1 MFTRIL
7 ERIDFLRRL
16 IINSFFLI
24 FIIALIIGLFIFPFI
39 SNNKADIKGSI
50 LSLSTKD
57 ISDRSSSYFDS
68 EENLKVYEIVNAFE
82 YASYDDDVEI
92 VFLDLSYIS
101 ISSASAF
108 EVGKSIQLLRKNGKK
123 VIAYGDFLTQSQYL
137 LASYADEVILNP
149 FGMVFLEGFK
159 KYQIYLKDFLDN
171 NNIVVNTFV
180 AGDYK
185 SATEIFSES
194 KMSEQDRQQS
204 KIFLNDLWKNWL
216 KEVGN
221 NRLSIDVDINFFI
234 NNFNELD
241 SSLSAAEKAKKY
253 GLVDK
258 ILSRIELRNYFYK
271 LENNDENSDAKEPRT
286 VSLKSYY
293 DGKKESNFSK
303 DKIIVLNA
311 YGEIIDGSFQDNQ
324 ISGEFFSKKLNEISK
339 DPSVKGLLLRINSPG
354 GSGFASEVIRQELLN
369 LKNSGVPI
377 VVSISDIAASG
388 GYWISANADEIWA
401 TPLSVTGSIGVFALL
416 PSIENALSKF
426 GFNYDGLS
434 TTDFNPSI
442 VANPSE
448 NLKSFIQN
456 YVDRAYSDFI
466 NLVSEGRDLN
476 IDSVNEIS
484 NGKIWT
490 GTQALENGLIDN
502 IGTQSEAIERLKEI
516 IGYEEI
522 DVEYLNF
529 KQSFFDFLGNNLLNF
544 QTLNNF
550 FKSDLNI
557 KNYIFNDFNL
567 LEKEIIN
574 LRFDCLNCLI
584 K

>member
-7 ERIDFLRRL
+7 ERVDFLRKL

-24 FIIALIIGLFIFPFI
+24 FIIAIIIGLFIFPFI
-39 SNNKADIKGSI
+39 NNNKGDIKGSI

-68 EENLKVYEIVNAFE
+68 EENLTVYEIVSAFE

-216 KEVGN
+216 KEVAN
-221 NRLSIDVDINFFI
+221 NRLSLDVDINFFI

-241 SSLSAAEKAKKY
+241 PSLSAAEKAKKY

-258 ILSRIELRNYFYK
+258 ILTRIELRKYFYE
-271 LENNDENSDAKEPRT
+271 LENNDENNIVKEPRT

-303 DKIIVLNA
+303 DKIVVLNA

-324 ISGEFFSKKLNEISK
+324 ISSEFFSKKLNEISK

-490 GTQALENGLIDN
+490 GTQALENGLIDK

-522 DVEYLNF
+522 NVEYLNF
-529 KQSFFDFLGNNLLNF
+529 NQSFFDFLGNNFLNF
-544 QTLNNF
+544 QTLNKF
-550 FKSDLNI
+550 FKNDLNI
-557 KNYIFNDFNL
+557 QNYIFNDFNL

-574 LRFDCLNCLI
+574 LRFDCLNCSI

>member
-7 ERIDFLRRL
+7 ERVDFLRKL

-24 FIIALIIGLFIFPFI
+24 FIIAIIIGLFIFPFLN
-39 SNNKADIKGSI
+39 NNKGDIKGSI

-68 EENLKVYEIVNAFE
+68 EENLTVYEIVSAFE

-216 KEVGN
+216 KEVAN
-221 NRLSIDVDINFFI
+221 NRLSLDVDINFFI

-241 SSLSAAEKAKKY
+241 PSLSAAEKAKKY

-258 ILSRIELRNYFYK
+258 ILTRIELRKYFYE
-271 LENNDENSDAKEPRT
+271 LENNDENNIVKEPRT

-303 DKIIVLNA
+303 DKIVVLNA

-324 ISGEFFSKKLNEISK
+324 ISSEFFSKKLNEISK

-490 GTQALENGLIDN
+490 GTQALENGLIDK

-522 DVEYLNF
+522 NVEYLNF
-529 KQSFFDFLGNNLLNF
+529 NQSFFDFLGNNFLNF
-544 QTLNNF
+544 QTLNKF
-550 FKSDLNI
+550 FKNDLNI
-557 KNYIFNDFNL
+557 QNYIFNDFNL

-574 LRFDCLNCLI
+574 LRFDCLNCSI

>member
-7 ERIDFLRRL
+7 DRIDFLRRL

-39 SNNKADIKGSI
+39 NNNKADIKGSI

-68 EENLKVYEIVNAFE
+68 EENLTVYEIANAFE

-108 EVGKSIQLLRKNGKK
+108 EVGKSIQLLRKKGKK

-159 KYQIYLKDFLDN
+159 KYQVYLKDFLDN

-204 KIFLNDLWKNWL
+204 KIFLNDLWRNWL
-216 KEVGN
+216 KEVSN
-221 NRLSIDVDINFFI
+221 NRSSLDVDINFFI

-241 SSLSAAEKAKKY
+241 PSLSAAEKAKKY

-258 ILSRIELRNYFYK
+258 ILTRIELRKYFYELANK
-271 LENNDENSDAKEPRT
+271 DENNIIKEPKT

-324 ISGEFFSKKLNEISK
+324 ISSEFFSKKLNEISK

-416 PSIENALSKF
+416 PTIENALSKF

-466 NLVSEGRDLN
+466 NLVSEGRNLN

>member
-7 ERIDFLRRL
+7 ERIDFLRKL

-39 SNNKADIKGSI
+39 NNNKGDIKGGI

-68 EENLKVYEIVNAFE
+68 EENLTVYEIVNAFE

-92 VFLDLSYIS
+92 VFLDLSYIN
-101 ISSASAF
+101 ISSAAAF
-108 EVGKSIQLLRKNGKK
+108 EVGKSIQLLRNNGKK

-194 KMSEQDRQQS
+194 KMSEQDKQQS

-216 KEVGN
+216 KEVAN
-221 NRLSIDVDINFFI
+221 NRLSLDIDINFFI

-241 SSLSAAEKAKKY
+241 PSLSAAEKAKKY

-258 ILSRIELRNYFYK
+258 ILTRIELRKYFYE
-271 LENNDENSDAKEPRT
+271 LENNDENNIVKESRT

-324 ISGEFFSKKLNEISK
+324 ISSEFFSRKINEISK

-369 LKNSGVPI
+369 LKNSGIPI

-416 PSIENALSKF
+416 PSIEDALSKF

-442 VANPSE
+442 VSNPNE

-490 GTQALENGLIDN
+490 GTQALKNGLIDN

-529 KQSFFDFLGNNLLNF
+529 KQSFFDFLGNNFLNF
-544 QTLNNF
+544 QTLNKF
-550 FKSDLNI
+550 FKNDLNI
-557 KNYIFNDFNL
+557 QNYIFNDFNL

>member
-7 ERIDFLRRL
+7 ERIDFLRKL
-16 IINSFFLI
+16 IINSFFII

-39 SNNKADIKGSI
+39 NNNKADIKGSI

-68 EENLKVYEIVNAFE
+68 EENLTVYEIANAFE

-108 EVGKSIQLLRKNGKK
+108 EVGKSIQLLRKKGKK

-241 SSLSAAEKAKKY
+241 PSLSAAEKAKKY

-258 ILSRIELRNYFYK
+258 ILTRIELRKYFYELANK
-271 LENNDENSDAKEPRT
+271 DENNIIKEPKT

-324 ISGEFFSKKLNEISK
+324 ISSEFFSKKLNEISK

-416 PSIENALSKF
+416 PTIENALSKF

-466 NLVSEGRDLN
+466 NLVSEGRNLN

>member
-7 ERIDFLRRL
+7 ERVDFVRKL

-24 FIIALIIGLFIFPFI
+24 FIIAIIIGLFIFPFI
-39 SNNKADIKGSI
+39 NNNKGDIKGSI

-68 EENLKVYEIVNAFE
+68 EENLTVYEIVSAFE

-194 KMSEQDRQQS
+194 KMSEQDKQQS
-204 KIFLNDLWKNWL
+204 KIFLNDLWRNWL
-216 KEVGN
+216 NEVTN
-221 NRLSIDVDINFFI
+221 NRLSLDVDINFFI

-258 ILSRIELRNYFYK
+258 ILTRIELRKYFYE
-271 LENNDENSDAKEPRT
+271 LENNDENNIVKEPGT

-324 ISGEFFSKKLNEISK
+324 ISSEFFSRKINEISK

-369 LKNSGVPI
+369 LKNSGIPI

-416 PSIENALSKF
+416 PSIEDALSKF

-442 VANPSE
+442 VSNPNE

-529 KQSFFDFLGNNLLNF
+529 KQSFFDFLGNNFLNF
-544 QTLNNF
+544 QTLNKF
-550 FKSDLNI
+550 FKNDLNI
-557 KNYIFNDFNL
+557 QNYIFNDFNL
-567 LEKEIIN
+567 MEKEIIN

>member
-7 ERIDFLRRL
+7 ERIDFLRKL

-24 FIIALIIGLFIFPFI
+24 FIIASIIGLFIFPFI
-39 SNNKADIKGSI
+39 NNNKADIKGNI

-68 EENLKVYEIVNAFE
+68 EENLTVYEIANAFE

-108 EVGKSIQLLRKNGKK
+108 EVGKSIQLLRKKGKK

-221 NRLSIDVDINFFI
+221 NRLSLDVDINFFI

-241 SSLSAAEKAKKY
+241 PSLSAAEKAKKY

-258 ILSRIELRNYFYK
+258 ILTRIELRKYFYE
-271 LENNDENSDAKEPRT
+271 LANNDENNIIKEPRT

-293 DGKKESNFSK
+293 DEKKESNFSK

-324 ISGEFFSKKLNEISK
+324 ISSEFFSKKLNEISK

-416 PSIENALSKF
+416 PTIENALSKF

-466 NLVSEGRDLN
+466 NLVSEGRNLN

>member
-7 ERIDFLRRL
+7 DRIDFLRRL

-39 SNNKADIKGSI
+39 NNNKGDIKGGI

-68 EENLKVYEIVNAFE
+68 EENLTVYEIVNAFE

-92 VFLDLSYIS
+92 VFLDLSYIN
-101 ISSASAF
+101 ISSAAAF
-108 EVGKSIQLLRKNGKK
+108 EVGKSIQLLRNNGKK

-194 KMSEQDRQQS
+194 KMSEQDKQQS

-216 KEVGN
+216 KEVAN
-221 NRLSIDVDINFFI
+221 NRLSLDIDINFFI

-241 SSLSAAEKAKKY
+241 PSLSAAEKAKKY

-258 ILSRIELRNYFYK
+258 ILTRIELRKYFYE
-271 LENNDENSDAKEPRT
+271 LENNDENNIVKEPRT

-324 ISGEFFSKKLNEISK
+324 ISSEFFSRKINEISK

-369 LKNSGVPI
+369 LKNSGIPI

-416 PSIENALSKF
+416 PSIEDALSKF

-442 VANPSE
+442 VSNPNE

-490 GTQALENGLIDN
+490 GTQALKNGLIDN

-529 KQSFFDFLGNNLLNF
+529 KQSFFDFLGNNFLNF
-544 QTLNNF
+544 QTLNKF
-550 FKSDLNI
+550 FKNDLNI
-557 KNYIFNDFNL
+557 QNYIFNDFNL

>member
-7 ERIDFLRRL
+7 ERIDFLRKL

-24 FIIALIIGLFIFPFI
+24 FIIASIIGLFIFPFI
-39 SNNKADIKGSI
+39 NNNKADIKGSI

-68 EENLKVYEIVNAFE
+68 EENLTVYEIANAFE

-92 VFLDLSYIS
+92 VFLDLSYLS
-101 ISSASAF
+101 ISSVSAY
-108 EVGKSIQLLRKNGKK
+108 EVGKSIQLLRKKGKK

-204 KIFLNDLWKNWL
+204 KIFLNDLWRNWL
-216 KEVGN
+216 KEVSN
-221 NRLSIDVDINFFI
+221 NRSSLDVDINFFI

-241 SSLSAAEKAKKY
+241 PSLSAAEKAKKY

-258 ILSRIELRNYFYK
+258 ILTRIELRKYFYELANK
-271 LENNDENSDAKEPRT
+271 DENNIIKEPKT

-324 ISGEFFSKKLNEISK
+324 ISSEFFSKKLNEISK

-369 LKNSGVPI
+369 LKNSGIPI

-416 PSIENALSKF
+416 PTIENALSKF

-466 NLVSEGRDLN
+466 NLVSEGRNLN

>member
-7 ERIDFLRRL
+7 ERIDFLRKL

-39 SNNKADIKGSI
+39 NNNKADIKGSI

-68 EENLKVYEIVNAFE
+68 EENLTVYEIANAFE

-194 KMSEQDRQQS
+194 KMSDQDKQQS

-216 KEVGN
+216 KEVAN
-221 NRLSIDVDINFFI
+221 NRLSLDVDINFFI

-241 SSLSAAEKAKKY
+241 PSLSAAEKAKKY

-258 ILSRIELRNYFYK
+258 ILTRIELRKYFYEIENK
-271 LENNDENSDAKEPRT
+271 DENNVVKETRT

-293 DGKKESNFSK
+293 DEKKESNFSK

-324 ISGEFFSKKLNEISK
+324 ISSEFFSKKLNEISK

-369 LKNSGVPI
+369 LKNSGIPI

-416 PSIENALSKF
+416 PSIEDALSKF

-442 VANPSE
+442 VSSPNE

-529 KQSFFDFLGNNLLNF
+529 KQSFFDFLGNNFLNF
-544 QTLNNF
+544 RTLNKF
-550 FKSDLNI
+550 FKNDLNI
-557 KNYIFNDFNL
+557 QNYIFNDFNL
-567 LEKEIIN
+567 MEKEIIN

>member
-1 MFTRIL
+1 MFARIL
-7 ERIDFLRRL
+7 DRVDFLRRL

-24 FIIALIIGLFIFPFI
+24 FIIAIIIGLFIFPFI
-39 SNNKADIKGSI
+39 NNNKGDIKGSI

-68 EENLKVYEIVNAFE
+68 EENLTVYEIVSAFE

-194 KMSEQDRQQS
+194 KMSEQDKQQS
-204 KIFLNDLWKNWL
+204 KMFLDDLWRNWL
-216 KEVGN
+216 NEVTN
-221 NRLSIDVDINFFI
+221 NRLSLDVDINFFI

-258 ILSRIELRNYFYK
+258 ILTRIELRKYFYE
-271 LENNDENSDAKEPRT
+271 LENNDENNIVKEPRT

-324 ISGEFFSKKLNEISK
+324 ISSEFFSRKINEISK
-339 DPSVKGLLLRINSPG
+339 DPFVKGLLLRINSPG

-369 LKNSGVPI
+369 LKNSGIPI

-416 PSIENALSKF
+416 PSIEDALSKF

-442 VANPSE
+442 VSNPNE

-466 NLVSEGRDLN
+466 NLVSKGRDLN

-529 KQSFFDFLGNNLLNF
+529 KQSFFDFLGKNFLNF
-544 QTLNNF
+544 QTLNKF
-550 FKSDLNI
+550 FKNDLNI
-557 KNYIFNDFNL
+557 QNYIFNDFNL
-567 LEKEIIN
+567 MEKEIIN

>member
-7 ERIDFLRRL
+7 EKVDFIRRL

-24 FIIALIIGLFIFPFI
+24 FIIAIIIGLFIFPFI
-39 SNNKADIKGSI
+39 NNNKGDIKGSI

-68 EENLKVYEIVNAFE
+68 EEKLTVYEIVSAFE
-82 YASYDDDVEI
+82 YASFDDDVEI
-92 VFLDLSYIS
+92 VFLDLSYIN

-194 KMSEQDRQQS
+194 KMSEQDKQQS
-204 KIFLNDLWKNWL
+204 KIFLDDLWRNWL
-216 KEVGN
+216 KEVTN
-221 NRLSIDVDINFFI
+221 NRLSLDVDINFFI

-258 ILSRIELRNYFYK
+258 ILTRIELRKYFYE
-271 LENNDENSDAKEPRT
+271 LENNDENNIVKEPRT

-293 DGKKESNFSK
+293 EGKKESNFSK

-324 ISGEFFSKKLNEISK
+324 ISSEFFSRKINEISK
-339 DPSVKGLLLRINSPG
+339 DPFVKGLLLRINSPG

-369 LKNSGVPI
+369 LKNSGIPI

-416 PSIENALSKF
+416 PSIEDALSKF
-426 GFNYDGLS
+426 GLNYDGLS

-442 VANPSE
+442 VSNPNE

-529 KQSFFDFLGNNLLNF
+529 KQSFFDFLGNNFLNF
-544 QTLNNF
+544 QTLNKF
-550 FKSDLNI
+550 FENDLNI
-557 KNYIFNDFNL
+557 QNYIFNDFNL
-567 LEKEIIN
+567 MEKEIIN

>member
-7 ERIDFLRRL
+7 ERVDFLRKL

-24 FIIALIIGLFIFPFI
+24 FIIAIIIGLFIFPFI
-39 SNNKADIKGSI
+39 NNNKGDIKGSI

-68 EENLKVYEIVNAFE
+68 EENLTVYEIVSAFE

-216 KEVGN
+216 KEVAN
-221 NRLSIDVDINFFI
+221 NRLSLDVDINFFI

-241 SSLSAAEKAKKY
+241 PSLSAAEKAKKY

-258 ILSRIELRNYFYK
+258 ILTRIELRKYFYE
-271 LENNDENSDAKEPRT
+271 LENNDENNIVKEPRT

-303 DKIIVLNA
+303 DKIVVLNA

-324 ISGEFFSKKLNEISK
+324 ISSEFFSRKINEISK

-369 LKNSGVPI
+369 LKNSGIPI

-466 NLVSEGRDLN
+466 NLVSEGRNLN

-522 DVEYLNF
+522 NVEYLNF
-529 KQSFFDFLGNNLLNF
+529 NQSFFDFLGNNFLNF
-544 QTLNNF
+544 QTLNKF
-550 FKSDLNI
+550 FKNDLNI
-557 KNYIFNDFNL
+557 QNYIFNDFNL

-574 LRFDCLNCLI
+574 LRFDCLNCSI

>member
-7 ERIDFLRRL
+7 ERVDFIRRL

-24 FIIALIIGLFIFPFI
+24 FIIAIIIGLFIFPFI
-39 SNNKADIKGSI
+39 NNNKGDIKGSI

-68 EENLKVYEIVNAFE
+68 EENLTVYEIVSAFE
-82 YASYDDDVEI
+82 YASYDDDVKI

-194 KMSEQDRQQS
+194 KMSEQDKQQS
-204 KIFLNDLWKNWL
+204 KIFLDDLWRNWL
-216 KEVGN
+216 KEVTN
-221 NRLSIDVDINFFI
+221 NRLSLDVDINFFI

-258 ILSRIELRNYFYK
+258 ILTRIELRKYFYE
-271 LENNDENSDAKEPRT
+271 LENNDENNIVKEPRT

-293 DGKKESNFSK
+293 EGKKESNFSK

-324 ISGEFFSKKLNEISK
+324 ISSEFFSRKINEISK
-339 DPSVKGLLLRINSPG
+339 DPFVKGLLLRINSPG

-369 LKNSGVPI
+369 LKNSGIPI

-416 PSIENALSKF
+416 PSIEDALSKF
-426 GFNYDGLS
+426 GLNYDGLS

-442 VANPSE
+442 VSNPNE

-529 KQSFFDFLGNNLLNF
+529 KQSFFDFLGNNFLNF
-544 QTLNNF
+544 QTLNKF
-550 FKSDLNI
+550 FKNDLNI
-557 KNYIFNDFNL
+557 QNYIFNDFNL
-567 LEKEIIN
+567 MEKEIIN

>member
-7 ERIDFLRRL
+7 ERVDFLRRL

-24 FIIALIIGLFIFPFI
+24 FIIAIIIGLFIFPFI
-39 SNNKADIKGSI
+39 NNNKGDIKGSI

-68 EENLKVYEIVNAFE
+68 EENLTVYEIVSAFE

-194 KMSEQDRQQS
+194 KMSEQDKRQS
-204 KIFLNDLWKNWL
+204 KIFLDDLWRNWL
-216 KEVGN
+216 KEVTN
-221 NRLSIDVDINFFI
+221 NRLSLDVDINFFI

-258 ILSRIELRNYFYK
+258 ILTRIELRKYFYE
-271 LENNDENSDAKEPRT
+271 LENNDENNIVKEPRT

-324 ISGEFFSKKLNEISK
+324 ISSEFFSRKINEISK

-369 LKNSGVPI
+369 LKNSGIPI

-416 PSIENALSKF
+416 PSIEDALSKF
-426 GFNYDGLS
+426 GLNYDGLS

-442 VANPSE
+442 VSNPNE

-529 KQSFFDFLGNNLLNF
+529 KQSFFDFLGNNFLNF
-544 QTLNNF
+544 QTLNKF
-550 FKSDLNI
+550 FENDLNI
-557 KNYIFNDFNL
+557 QNYIFNDFNL
-567 LEKEIIN
+567 MEKEIIN

>member
-7 ERIDFLRRL
+7 ERIDFLRKL
-16 IINSFFLI
+16 IINSFFII

-39 SNNKADIKGSI
+39 NNNKADIKGSI

-68 EENLKVYEIVNAFE
+68 EENLTVYEIANAFE

-92 VFLDLSYIS
+92 VFLDLSYLS
-101 ISSASAF
+101 ISSVSAY
-108 EVGKSIQLLRKNGKK
+108 EVGKSIQLLRKKGKK

-204 KIFLNDLWKNWL
+204 KIFLNDLWRNWL
-216 KEVGN
+216 KEVSN
-221 NRLSIDVDINFFI
+221 NRSSLDVDINFFI

-241 SSLSAAEKAKKY
+241 PSLSAAEKAKKY

-258 ILSRIELRNYFYK
+258 ILTRIELRKYFYELANK
-271 LENNDENSDAKEPRT
+271 DENNIIKEPKT

-324 ISGEFFSKKLNEISK
+324 ISSEFFSKKLNEISK

-416 PSIENALSKF
+416 PTIENALSKF

-466 NLVSEGRDLN
+466 NLVSEGRNLN

>member
-7 ERIDFLRRL
+7 ERVDFIRKL

-24 FIIALIIGLFIFPFI
+24 FIIAIIIGLFIFPFI
-39 SNNKADIKGSI
+39 NNNKGDIKGSI

-68 EENLKVYEIVNAFE
+68 EENLTVYEIVSAFE

-92 VFLDLSYIS
+92 VFLDLSYLS
-101 ISSASAF
+101 ISSVSAY
-108 EVGKSIQLLRKNGKK
+108 EVGKSIKLLKKNGKK
-123 VIAYGDFLTQSQYL
+123 VIAYGDFLSQSQYL

-180 AGDYK
+180 AGEYK

-216 KEVGN
+216 KEVAN
-221 NRLSIDVDINFFI
+221 NRLSLDEDINFFI

-241 SSLSAAEKAKKY
+241 PSLSAAEKAKKY

-258 ILSRIELRNYFYK
+258 ILTRIELRKYFYE
-271 LENNDENSDAKEPRT
+271 LENNDENNIVKEPRT

-293 DGKKESNFSK
+293 DGKKESNFST
-303 DKIIVLNA
+303 DKIVVLNA

-324 ISGEFFSKKLNEISK
+324 ISSEFFSKKLNEISK

-369 LKNSGVPI
+369 LKNTGIPI

-466 NLVSEGRDLN
+466 NLVSEGRNLN

-490 GTQALENGLIDN
+490 GTQALENGLIDK

-522 DVEYLNF
+522 NVEYLNF
-529 KQSFFDFLGNNLLNF
+529 NQSFFDFLGNNFLNF
-544 QTLNNF
+544 QTLNKF
-550 FKSDLNI
+550 FKNDLNI
-557 KNYIFNDFNL
+557 QNYIFNDFNL

-574 LRFDCLNCLI
+574 LRFDCLNCSI

>member
-1 MFTRIL
+1 
-7 ERIDFLRRL
+7 
-16 IINSFFLI
+16 
-24 FIIALIIGLFIFPFI
+24 
-39 SNNKADIKGSI
+39 
-50 LSLSTKD
+50 
-57 ISDRSSSYFDS
+57 
-68 EENLKVYEIVNAFE
+68 
-82 YASYDDDVEI
+82 
-92 VFLDLSYIS
+92 
-101 ISSASAF
+101 
-108 EVGKSIQLLRKNGKK
+108 
-123 VIAYGDFLTQSQYL
+123 
-137 LASYADEVILNP
+137 
-149 FGMVFLEGFK
+149 MVFLEGFK

-194 KMSEQDRQQS
+194 KMSEQDKQQS

-216 KEVGN
+216 KEVEN
-221 NRLSIDVDINFFI
+221 NRLSLDIDINFFI

-241 SSLSAAEKAKKY
+241 PSLSAAEKAKKY

-258 ILSRIELRNYFYK
+258 ILTRIELRKYFYE
-271 LENNDENSDAKEPRT
+271 LENNDENNIVKEPRT

-324 ISGEFFSKKLNEISK
+324 ISSEFFSRKLNEISK

-369 LKNSGVPI
+369 LKNSGIPI

-416 PSIENALSKF
+416 PSIEDALSKF

-442 VANPSE
+442 VSNPNE

-529 KQSFFDFLGNNLLNF
+529 KQSFFDFLGNNFLNF
-544 QTLNNF
+544 RTLNKF
-550 FKSDLNI
+550 FKNDLNI
-557 KNYIFNDFNL
+557 QNYIFNDFNL
-567 LEKEIIN
+567 MEKEIIN

>member
-68 EENLKVYEIVNAFE
+68 EENLTVYEIANAFE

-108 EVGKSIQLLRKNGKK
+108 EVGKSIQLLRKKGKK

-241 SSLSAAEKAKKY
+241 PSLSAAEKAKKY

-258 ILSRIELRNYFYK
+258 ILTRIELRKYFYELANK
-271 LENNDENSDAKEPRT
+271 DENNIIKEPKT

-324 ISGEFFSKKLNEISK
+324 ISSEFFSKKLNEISK

-466 NLVSEGRDLN
+466 NLVSEGRNLN

>member
-39 SNNKADIKGSI
+39 NNNKGEIKGSI
-50 LSLSTKD
+50 LSLSTND
-57 ISDRSSSYFDS
+57 ISDRNSSYFDS
-68 EENLKVYEIVNAFE
+68 EENLTVYEIVNAFE

-92 VFLDLSYIS
+92 VFLDLSYLV
-101 ISSASAF
+101 ISSASAY
-108 EVGKSIQLLRKNGKK
+108 EVGKSIKLLRKNGKK

-194 KMSEQDRQQS
+194 KMSEQDKQQS

-216 KEVGN
+216 NEVAN
-221 NRLSIDVDINFFI
+221 NRLSLTIDINFFI

-241 SSLSAAEKAKKY
+241 QSLSAAEKAKKY

-258 ILSRIELRNYFYK
+258 ILTRIELRKYFYK
-271 LENNDENSDAKEPRT
+271 LKNKDENNIVKEPRT

-293 DGKKESNFSK
+293 ERKKESNFSK

-324 ISGEFFSKKLNEISK
+324 ISSEFFSRKLNEISK

-369 LKNSGVPI
+369 LKSSGIPV

-401 TPLSVTGSIGVFALL
+401 SPLSVTGSIGVFALL
-416 PSIENALSKF
+416 PSIEDALSKF

-442 VANPSE
+442 VSNPNE

-529 KQSFFDFLGNNLLNF
+529 RQSFFDFLGNNFLNF
-544 QTLNNF
+544 QTLDKFFNN
-550 FKSDLNI
+550 DLNI
-557 KNYIFNDFNL
+557 QNYIFNDFNL
-567 LEKEIIN
+567 LDKEIIN

-584 K
+584 R

>member
-7 ERIDFLRRL
+7 DRIDFLRRL

-39 SNNKADIKGSI
+39 NNNKGDINGSI
-50 LSLSTKD
+50 LSLSTND

-68 EENLKVYEIVNAFE
+68 EESLTVYEIINAFE

-92 VFLDLSYIS
+92 VFLDLSYLS
-101 ISSASAF
+101 ISSVSAY
-108 EVGKSIQLLRKNGKK
+108 EVGKSIQLLRKKGKK

-241 SSLSAAEKAKKY
+241 PSLSAAEKAKKY

-258 ILSRIELRNYFYK
+258 ILTRIELRKYFYELANK
-271 LENNDENSDAKEPRT
+271 DENNIIKEPKT

-324 ISGEFFSKKLNEISK
+324 ISSEFFSKKLNEISK

-416 PSIENALSKF
+416 PTIENALSKF

-466 NLVSEGRDLN
+466 NLVSEGRNLN

>member
-1 MFTRIL
+1 MFTRII
-7 ERIDFLRRL
+7 EKVDFIRRL
-16 IINSFFLI
+16 IINSFFLT
-24 FIIALIIGLFIFPFI
+24 FIIAIIIGLFIFPFI
-39 SNNKADIKGSI
+39 NNNKGDIKGSI

-68 EENLKVYEIVNAFE
+68 EENLTVYEIVSAFE

-194 KMSEQDRQQS
+194 KMSEQDKQQS
-204 KIFLNDLWKNWL
+204 KIFLNDLWRNWL
-216 KEVGN
+216 KEVTN
-221 NRLSIDVDINFFI
+221 NRLSLDVDINFFI

-258 ILSRIELRNYFYK
+258 ILTRIELRKYLHE
-271 LENNDENSDAKEPRT
+271 LENNDENNIDKEPRT

-324 ISGEFFSKKLNEISK
+324 ISSEFFSRKINEISK
-339 DPSVKGLLLRINSPG
+339 DPFVKGLLLRINSPG

-369 LKNSGVPI
+369 LKNSGIPI

-416 PSIENALSKF
+416 PSIEDALSKF
-426 GFNYDGLS
+426 GLNYDGLS

-442 VANPSE
+442 VSNPNE

-529 KQSFFDFLGNNLLNF
+529 KQSFFDFLGNSFLNF
-544 QTLNNF
+544 RTLNKF
-550 FKSDLNI
+550 FKNDLNI
-557 KNYIFNDFNL
+557 QNYIFNDFNL
-567 LEKEIIN
+567 MEKEIIN

>member
-7 ERIDFLRRL
+7 ERIDFLRKL

-39 SNNKADIKGSI
+39 NNNKADIKGSI

-68 EENLKVYEIVNAFE
+68 EENLTVYEIANAFE

-221 NRLSIDVDINFFI
+221 NRLSLDVDINFFI
-234 NNFNELD
+234 NNFNELEP
-241 SSLSAAEKAKKY
+241 SLSAAEKAKKY

-258 ILSRIELRNYFYK
+258 ILTRIELRKYFYE
-271 LENNDENSDAKEPRT
+271 LENNDENNIVKEPRT

-324 ISGEFFSKKLNEISK
+324 ISSEFFSKKLNEISK

-416 PSIENALSKF
+416 PSIEDALSKF

-442 VANPSE
+442 VSNPNE

-490 GTQALENGLIDN
+490 GTQALENGLIDK

-522 DVEYLNF
+522 NVEYLNF
-529 KQSFFDFLGNNLLNF
+529 NQSFFDFLGNNFLNF
-544 QTLNNF
+544 QTLNKF
-550 FKSDLNI
+550 FKNDLNI
-557 KNYIFNDFNL
+557 QNYIFNDFNL
-567 LEKEIIN
+567 MEKEIIN

>member
-7 ERIDFLRRL
+7 ERIDFIRRL

-24 FIIALIIGLFIFPFI
+24 FIIAIIIGLFIFPFI
-39 SNNKADIKGSI
+39 NNNKGDIKGSI

-68 EENLKVYEIVNAFE
+68 EENLTVYEIVSAFE

-194 KMSEQDRQQS
+194 KMSEQDKQQS
-204 KIFLNDLWKNWL
+204 KIFLNDLWRNWL
-216 KEVGN
+216 NEVAN
-221 NRLSIDVDINFFI
+221 NRLSLDVDINFFI

-258 ILSRIELRNYFYK
+258 ILTRIELRKYFYE
-271 LENNDENSDAKEPRT
+271 LENNDEDNIVKEPRT

-324 ISGEFFSKKLNEISK
+324 ISSEFFSRKINEISK
-339 DPSVKGLLLRINSPG
+339 DPSVKGVLLRINSPG

-369 LKNSGVPI
+369 LKNSGIPI

-416 PSIENALSKF
+416 PSIEDALSKF
-426 GFNYDGLS
+426 GLNYDGLS

-442 VANPSE
+442 VSNPNE

-529 KQSFFDFLGNNLLNF
+529 KQSFFDFLGNNFLNF
-544 QTLNNF
+544 QTLNKF
-550 FKSDLNI
+550 FKNDLNI
-557 KNYIFNDFNL
+557 QNYIFNDFNL
-567 LEKEIIN
+567 MEKEIIN

>member
-7 ERIDFLRRL
+7 ERVDFVRRL

-24 FIIALIIGLFIFPFI
+24 FIIAIIIGLFIFPFI
-39 SNNKADIKGSI
+39 NNNKGDIKGSI

-68 EENLKVYEIVNAFE
+68 EENLTVYEIVSAFE

-194 KMSEQDRQQS
+194 KMSEQDKQQS
-204 KIFLNDLWKNWL
+204 KIFLDDLWRNWL
-216 KEVGN
+216 NEVTN
-221 NRLSIDVDINFFI
+221 NRLSLDVDINFFI

-258 ILSRIELRNYFYK
+258 ILTRIELRKYFYE
-271 LENNDENSDAKEPRT
+271 LENNDENNIVKEPRT

-324 ISGEFFSKKLNEISK
+324 ISSEFFSRKINEISK
-339 DPSVKGLLLRINSPG
+339 DPFVKGLLLRINSPG

-369 LKNSGVPI
+369 LKNSGIPI

-416 PSIENALSKF
+416 PSIEDALSKF

-442 VANPSE
+442 VSNPNE

-529 KQSFFDFLGNNLLNF
+529 KQSFFDFLGNNFLNF
-544 QTLNNF
+544 QTLNKF
-550 FKSDLNI
+550 FKNDLNI
-557 KNYIFNDFNL
+557 QNYIFNDFNL
-567 LEKEIIN
+567 MEKEIIN

>member
-7 ERIDFLRRL
+7 ERIDFLRKL
-16 IINSFFLI
+16 IINSFFII

-39 SNNKADIKGSI
+39 NNNKADIKGSI

-92 VFLDLSYIS
+92 VFLDLSYLS
-101 ISSASAF
+101 ISSVSAY
-108 EVGKSIQLLRKNGKK
+108 EVGKSIQLLRKKGKK

-159 KYQIYLKDFLDN
+159 KYQIYLKDFLDK

-241 SSLSAAEKAKKY
+241 PSLSAAEKAKKY

-258 ILSRIELRNYFYK
+258 ILTRIELRKYFYELANK
-271 LENNDENSDAKEPRT
+271 DENNIIKEPKT

-324 ISGEFFSKKLNEISK
+324 ISSEFFSKKLNEISK

-416 PSIENALSKF
+416 PTIENALSKF

-466 NLVSEGRDLN
+466 NLVSEGRNLN

-529 KQSFFDFLGNNLLNF
+529 KQSFFDFLGNNFLNF

-550 FKSDLNI
+550 FKNDLNI
-557 KNYIFNDFNL
+557 QNYIFKDFNL

>member
-7 ERIDFLRRL
+7 ERIDFLRKL

-24 FIIALIIGLFIFPFI
+24 FIIASIIGLFIFPFI
-39 SNNKADIKGSI
+39 NNNKADIKGNI

-68 EENLKVYEIVNAFE
+68 EENLTVYEIANAFE

-108 EVGKSIQLLRKNGKK
+108 EVGKSIQLLRKKGKK

-159 KYQIYLKDFLDN
+159 KYQIYLKDFLDK

-241 SSLSAAEKAKKY
+241 PSLSAAEKARKY

-258 ILSRIELRNYFYK
+258 ILTRIELRKYFYELANK
-271 LENNDENSDAKEPRT
+271 DENNIIKEPKT

-324 ISGEFFSKKLNEISK
+324 ISSEFFSKKLNEISK

-416 PSIENALSKF
+416 PTIENALSKF

-466 NLVSEGRDLN
+466 NLVSEGRNLN

>member
-7 ERIDFLRRL
+7 ERIDFLRKL
-16 IINSFFLI
+16 IINSFFII

-39 SNNKADIKGSI
+39 NNNKADIKGSI

-68 EENLKVYEIVNAFE
+68 EENLTVYEIANAFE

-92 VFLDLSYIS
+92 VFLDLSYLS
-101 ISSASAF
+101 ISSVSAY
-108 EVGKSIQLLRKNGKK
+108 EVGKSIQLLKKNGKK
-123 VIAYGDFLTQSQYL
+123 VIAYGDFLSQSQYL
-137 LASYADEVILNP
+137 LASYADEIILNP

-204 KIFLNDLWKNWL
+204 KIFLNDLWRNWL

-241 SSLSAAEKAKKY
+241 PSLSAAEKAKKY

-258 ILSRIELRNYFYK
+258 ILTRIELRKYFYELANK
-271 LENNDENSDAKEPRT
+271 DENNIIKEPKT

-324 ISGEFFSKKLNEISK
+324 ISSEFFSKKLNEISK

-416 PSIENALSKF
+416 PTIENALSKF

-466 NLVSEGRDLN
+466 NLVSEGRNLN

>member
-7 ERIDFLRRL
+7 ERIDFLRKL

-39 SNNKADIKGSI
+39 NNNKADIKGSI

-68 EENLKVYEIVNAFE
+68 EENLTVYEIANAFE

-108 EVGKSIQLLRKNGKK
+108 EVGKSIQLLRKKGKK

-221 NRLSIDVDINFFI
+221 NRLSLDVDINFFI

-241 SSLSAAEKAKKY
+241 PSLSAAEKAKKY

-258 ILSRIELRNYFYK
+258 ILTRIELRKYFYEIANK
-271 LENNDENSDAKEPRT
+271 DENNIIKEPRT

-324 ISGEFFSKKLNEISK
+324 ISSEFFSKKLNEISK

-416 PSIENALSKF
+416 PTIENALSKF

-448 NLKSFIQN
+448 NLKLFIQN

-466 NLVSEGRDLN
+466 NLVSEGRNLN

-529 KQSFFDFLGNNLLNF
+529 KQSFFDFLGNNFLNF

>member
-7 ERIDFLRRL
+7 ERIDFLRKL
-16 IINSFFLI
+16 IINSFFII

-39 SNNKADIKGSI
+39 NNNKADIKGSI

-68 EENLKVYEIVNAFE
+68 EENLTVYEIANAFE

-108 EVGKSIQLLRKNGKK
+108 EVGKSIQLLRKKGKK

-204 KIFLNDLWKNWL
+204 KIFLNDLWRNWL

-241 SSLSAAEKAKKY
+241 PSLSAAEKAKKY

-258 ILSRIELRNYFYK
+258 ILTRIELRKYFYELANK
-271 LENNDENSDAKEPRT
+271 DENNIIKEPKT

-324 ISGEFFSKKLNEISK
+324 ISSEFFSKKLNEISK

-416 PSIENALSKF
+416 PTIENALSKF

-466 NLVSEGRDLN
+466 NLVSEGRNLN

-529 KQSFFDFLGNNLLNF
+529 KQSFFDFLGDNFLNF
-544 QTLNNF
+544 QTLNKF
-550 FKSDLNI
+550 FKNDLNI
-557 KNYIFNDFNL
+557 QNYIFNDFNL

>member
-7 ERIDFLRRL
+7 ERIDFLRKL
-16 IINSFFLI
+16 IINSFFII

-39 SNNKADIKGSI
+39 NNNKADIKGSI

-108 EVGKSIQLLRKNGKK
+108 EVGKSIQLLRKKGKK

-241 SSLSAAEKAKKY
+241 PSLSAAEKAKKY

-258 ILSRIELRNYFYK
+258 ILTRIELRKYFYELANK
-271 LENNDENSDAKEPRT
+271 DENNIIKEPKT

-324 ISGEFFSKKLNEISK
+324 ISSEFFSRKINEISK

-369 LKNSGVPI
+369 LKNSGIPI

-416 PSIENALSKF
+416 PTIENALSKF

>member
-7 ERIDFLRRL
+7 ERIDFLRKL

-39 SNNKADIKGSI
+39 NNNKADIKGSI

-68 EENLKVYEIVNAFE
+68 EENLTVYEIANAFE

-108 EVGKSIQLLRKNGKK
+108 EVGKSIQLLRKKGKK

-221 NRLSIDVDINFFI
+221 NRLSLDVDINFFI

-241 SSLSAAEKAKKY
+241 PSLSAAEKAKKY

-258 ILSRIELRNYFYK
+258 ILTRIELRKYFYE
-271 LENNDENSDAKEPRT
+271 LANNDENNIIKEPRT

-324 ISGEFFSKKLNEISK
+324 ISSEFFSKKLNEISK

-416 PSIENALSKF
+416 PTIENALSKF

-466 NLVSEGRDLN
+466 NLVSEGRNLN

>member
-7 ERIDFLRRL
+7 ERIDFLRKL
-16 IINSFFLI
+16 MINSFFII

-39 SNNKADIKGSI
+39 NNNKADIKGSI

-68 EENLKVYEIVNAFE
+68 EENLTVYEIANAFE

-108 EVGKSIQLLRKNGKK
+108 EVGKSIQLLRKKGKK

-204 KIFLNDLWKNWL
+204 KIFLNDLWRNWL

-241 SSLSAAEKAKKY
+241 PSLSAAEKAKKY

-258 ILSRIELRNYFYK
+258 ILTRIELRKYFYELANK
-271 LENNDENSDAKEPRT
+271 DENNIIKEPKT

-324 ISGEFFSKKLNEISK
+324 ISSEFFSRKINEISK

-466 NLVSEGRDLN
+466 NLVSEGRNLN

-557 KNYIFNDFNL
+557 KNYIFNDFNP

>member
-1 MFTRIL
+1 ML
-7 ERIDFLRRL
+7 
-16 IINSFFLI
+16 N
-24 FIIALIIGLFIFPFI
+24 
-39 SNNKADIKGSI
+39 IK
-50 LSLSTKD
+50 
-57 ISDRSSSYFDS
+57 
-68 EENLKVYEIVNAFE
+68 
-82 YASYDDDVEI
+82 
-92 VFLDLSYIS
+92 
-101 ISSASAF
+101 
-108 EVGKSIQLLRKNGKK
+108 
-123 VIAYGDFLTQSQYL
+123 
-137 LASYADEVILNP
+137 
-149 FGMVFLEGFK
+149 
-159 KYQIYLKDFLDN
+159 DN
-171 NNIVVNTFV
+171 NNIVINTFV

-241 SSLSAAEKAKKY
+241 PSLSAAEKAKKY

-258 ILSRIELRNYFYK
+258 ILTRIELRKYFYELANK
-271 LENNDENSDAKEPRT
+271 DENNIIKEPKT

-324 ISGEFFSKKLNEISK
+324 ISSEFFSKKLNEISK

-416 PSIENALSKF
+416 PSIEDALSKF

-442 VANPSE
+442 VSSPNE

-466 NLVSEGRDLN
+466 NLVSEGRNLN

-529 KQSFFDFLGNNLLNF
+529 KQSFFDFLGDNFLNF
-544 QTLNNF
+544 RTLNKF
-550 FKSDLNI
+550 FNIEDLQNLHGFLVVAILVGILYYWLVWKTTLGFDLRITGSNPIAAKFSGINPKRLIVIAMVVSGAFAGLVGLAPLLGYFHRYTIDFPTGLGFAGIGVALLGRNHPFGMAVGALLFAFLQRSAQILDLN
-557 KNYIFNDFNL
+557 DVP
-567 LEKEIIN
+567 KEIEKMMQAFI
-574 LRFDCLNCLI
+574 LLIVVVFYEVIRRFIVKQQI
-584 K
+584 KDASKRTDE

>member
-7 ERIDFLRRL
+7 ERIDFLRKL
-16 IINSFFLI
+16 IINSFFII

-39 SNNKADIKGSI
+39 NNNKADIKGSI

-68 EENLKVYEIVNAFE
+68 EENLTVYEIANAFE

-108 EVGKSIQLLRKNGKK
+108 EVGKSIQLLRKKGKK

-194 KMSEQDRQQS
+194 KMSEQDKQQS

-216 KEVGN
+216 REVAN
-221 NRLSIDVDINFFI
+221 NRLSLDVDINFFI

-258 ILSRIELRNYFYK
+258 ILTRIELRKYFYELANK
-271 LENNDENSDAKEPRT
+271 DENNIIKEPKT

-324 ISGEFFSKKLNEISK
+324 ISSEFFSKKLNEISK

-416 PSIENALSKF
+416 PTIENALSKF

-466 NLVSEGRDLN
+466 NLVSEGRNLN

-529 KQSFFDFLGNNLLNF
+529 KQSFFDFLRNNFLNF

>member
-7 ERIDFLRRL
+7 ERIDFLRKV

-39 SNNKADIKGSI
+39 NNNKGDIKGSI

-68 EENLKVYEIVNAFE
+68 EENLTVYEIVNAFE

-92 VFLDLSYIS
+92 VFLDLSYIN
-101 ISSASAF
+101 ISSAAAF
-108 EVGKSIQLLRKNGKK
+108 EVGKSIQLLRNNGKK

-194 KMSEQDRQQS
+194 KMSEQDKQQS

-216 KEVGN
+216 KEVAN
-221 NRLSIDVDINFFI
+221 NRLSLDIDINFFI

-241 SSLSAAEKAKKY
+241 PSLSAAEKAKKY

-258 ILSRIELRNYFYK
+258 ILTRIELRKYFYE
-271 LENNDENSDAKEPRT
+271 LENNDENNIVKEPRT

-293 DGKKESNFSK
+293 EGKKESNFSK

-324 ISGEFFSKKLNEISK
+324 ISSEFFSRKLNEISK

-369 LKNSGVPI
+369 LKNSGIPI

-416 PSIENALSKF
+416 PSIEDALSKF

-442 VANPSE
+442 VSNPNE

-490 GTQALENGLIDN
+490 GTQALKNGLIDN

-529 KQSFFDFLGNNLLNF
+529 KQSFFDFLGNNFLNF
-544 QTLNNF
+544 QTLNKF
-550 FKSDLNI
+550 FKNDLNI
-557 KNYIFNDFNL
+557 QNYIFNDFNL